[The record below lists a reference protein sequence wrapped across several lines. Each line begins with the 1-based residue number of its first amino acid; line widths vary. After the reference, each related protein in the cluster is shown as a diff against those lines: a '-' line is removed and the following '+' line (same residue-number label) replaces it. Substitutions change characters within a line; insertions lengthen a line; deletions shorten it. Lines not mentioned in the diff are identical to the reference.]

1 MKSRFYKSLKSNSI
15 KIALILGMLFTYSAT
30 WAQPDGAKLF
40 KANCA
45 SCHKITEQK
54 LVGPGLAGVEDRWGG
69 DRTKLNAW
77 IKNSTEFLKTGDAYA
92 TKLFEE
98 YNKSVMPAQALSDDE
113 INAVLDYVKA
123 GPVASPGAPGPAVET
138 APVAPAPDYS
148 MYWLIGFA
156 IVFALLI
163 KILID
168 IRRSIAKVINEVNV
182 GQTESVDGFF
192 DGSKKWLIRNKI
204 VTALIVIFI
213 LAFGASTLWD
223 TLLGV
228 GVYEGYAP
236 EQPIKFSHK
245 IHAGD
250 NAINCVYCHSSAE
263 KGKHSGIPSVNV
275 CMNCHRGI
283 QQGKVYGTEEIAKI
297 YDAAGWNP
305 ETGAYEK
312 PEKPIQWVRI
322 HNLPDHVYFNHSQH
336 VVVGKVECQT
346 CHGEVQETGYPMLQ
360 AKPLTMGW
368 CINCHRETNVKM
380 EGNAYYD
387 KMHEELKEAHNG
399 QEVFSVE
406 DIGGTECAKCHY

>member
-45 SCHKITEQK
+45 SCHKITDQK

-69 DRTKLNAW
+69 DRTNLKAW
-77 IKNSTEFLKTGDAYA
+77 IKNSTEYLKTGDAYA
-92 TKLFEE
+92 VKLFEE
-98 YNKSVMPAQALSDDE
+98 YNKSVMPAQALSDEE
-113 INAVLDYVKA
+113 IDAVLDYVKA
-123 GPVASPGAPGPAVET
+123 GPVAAPGGPAPTVET
-138 APVAPAPDYS
+138 APAAPAPDYS

-163 KILID
+163 KILVD

-182 GQTESVDGFF
+182 GQTESVDGFLE
-192 DGSKKWLIRNKI
+192 GSKKWLIRNKI
-204 VTALIVIFI
+204 VTALIVVFI
-213 LAFGASTLWD
+213 LAFGASKLWD

-283 QQGKVYGTEEIAKI
+283 QQGKMYGTEEIAKI

-305 ETGAYEK
+305 ETSSYDK

-346 CHGEVQETGYPMLQ
+346 CHGEVQETGYPMVQ